1 MATVSINYEVVVYFK
16 RIIVPNY
23 LQECKCTK
31 ERRILAVLKY
41 ILDRSVIKE
50 KKRKPSEKTKLSNLS
65 LLYSL
70 TIVETVSI
78 NQGWKIFESRQWA
91 AKIRQG
97 HLKIKKYFLIP
108 RIVLFSPFFCIRQQ
122 VISHSIKYF
131 TESNKTLK
139 ISKWKKLYYV
149 IYSADY
155 DKKNFQPYKK
165 SQSFLR

>member
-78 NQGWKIFESRQWA
+78 NQG
-91 AKIRQG
+91 
-97 HLKIKKYFLIP
+97 
-108 RIVLFSPFFCIRQQ
+108 
-122 VISHSIKYF
+122 
-131 TESNKTLK
+131 
-139 ISKWKKLYYV
+139 
-149 IYSADY
+149 
-155 DKKNFQPYKK
+155 
-165 SQSFLR
+165 